1 MAQDPDILGKPNSPL
16 WGPPGDYYW
25 GEPLYGYYNSTD
37 PWVLRRHANLLSDAG
52 IDTVIFDTTNRQT
65 YRDVYMKLCQ
75 VWTQMRKE
83 GARTPQICFMVN
95 TQAGETARELYD
107 DLYKPALF
115 RDLWFQWQGKP
126 LLICDPKEAS
136 AEIKDLFTLRK
147 AHWPFKLVNTHDEW
161 HWESTYPQVYS
172 YDKDPATPEEVNV
185 AVAQNLRDSDGQ
197 VTNMSEGNARG
208 RSFHNGKKDTS
219 PGAVDQ
225 GYNFQ
230 EQWDRALK
238 LDPPFVMVTGWNE
251 WTAGRYSRPGRPVV
265 FVDQFDQEYSRD
277 IEPVK
282 GLHADDYYYQLV
294 ANVRRY
300 KGVRPIPTASA
311 ARTIDLSAAFDQ
323 WQTVTPA
330 FAAHAFNNVH
340 RDFGA
345 GALHYAN
352 STGRNDLTL
361 MKVARDATNVY
372 FYARTRDAISP
383 ATDPNWMLLLI
394 DADRNTKTGW
404 EGYDFIVNRTVEG
417 SQTWLEQNTGGWNWK
432 KIARVALKV
441 QGNELML
448 AVPRGALALPAGGEM
463 AFDFKWWDNPQDPGD
478 IMDAYLSGDAAP
490 EGRFNFRYIAA
501 SGGVTR

>member
-1 MAQDPDILGKPNSPL
+1 
-16 WGPPGDYYW
+16 
-25 GEPLYGYYNSTD
+25 
-37 PWVLRRHANLLSDAG
+37 
-52 IDTVIFDTTNRQT
+52 
-65 YRDVYMKLCQ
+65 
-75 VWTQMRKE
+75 
-83 GARTPQICFMVN
+83 
-95 TQAGETARELYD
+95 
-107 DLYKPALF
+107 
-115 RDLWFQWQGKP
+115 
-126 LLICDPKEAS
+126 
-136 AEIKDLFTLRK
+136 
-147 AHWPFKLVNTHDEW
+147 
-161 HWESTYPQVYS
+161 
-172 YDKDPATPEEVNV
+172 
-185 AVAQNLRDSDGQ
+185 
-197 VTNMSEGNARG
+197 
-208 RSFHNGKKDTS
+208 
-219 PGAVDQ
+219 
-225 GYNFQ
+225 
-230 EQWDRALK
+230 
-238 LDPPFVMVTGWNE
+238 MVTGWNE